1 MYRRS
6 LSMVYPVHMD
16 FRKRSKSVDE
26 KSGNLLLKTELK
38 WNNSY
43 EIEEREYKSRP
54 SLRFITRCWSS
65 QEEEE
70 KKRINKQI
78 EKDLQ
83 KYKSVYRTQIK
94 LLLLGTGESGKSTFL
109 KQMRI
114 IHGSGYTIKERLEF
128 KLLIFQN
135 IFQSLQSMIHAMDHL
150 EIQYENPKSQQY
162 ANSIQAIEIQRDV
175 LSLNDFYV
183 KAINCIWNDG
193 GIKKCFGRQ
202 KEYSLLDSTKYFLS
216 DILRFA
222 QPDYLPTDQDI
233 IQVRKPTNGINELTV
248 KIKEM
253 NFRFVDVGGQRIE
266 RQKWIHC
273 LDNIQV
279 IIFMVSMSEYD
290 LLCEENNSENKMNE
304 SLALFKLILLNEWF
318 ELCSHI
324 LFLNKKDIFKEKIMN
339 SSSNLI
345 DYFPEY
351 NGPAQD
357 VKAAKKFILQK
368 FISQNQDEE
377 KAIYY
382 HYTCATDTVNIR
394 YVFAVVEDTI
404 LMSNLLKYNMY

>member
-1 MYRRS
+1 MNFFS
-6 LSMVYPVHMD
+6 
-16 FRKRSKSVDE
+16 
-26 KSGNLLLKTELK
+26 
-38 WNNSY
+38 
-43 EIEEREYKSRP
+43 
-54 SLRFITRCWSS
+54 
-65 QEEEE
+65 
-70 KKRINKQI
+70 
-78 EKDLQ
+78 
-83 KYKSVYRTQIK
+83 
-94 LLLLGTGESGKSTFL
+94 
-109 KQMRI
+109 
-114 IHGSGYTIKERLEF
+114 
-128 KLLIFQN
+128 
-135 IFQSLQSMIHAMDHL
+135 
-150 EIQYENPKSQQY
+150 
-162 ANSIQAIEIQRDV
+162 
-175 LSLNDFYV
+175 
-183 KAINCIWNDG
+183 
-193 GIKKCFGRQ
+193 
-202 KEYSLLDSTKYFLS
+202 
-216 DILRFA
+216 
-222 QPDYLPTDQDI
+222 
-233 IQVRKPTNGINELTV
+233 QVRKPTNGINELTV

-304 SLALFKLILLNEWF
+304 SLALFKLILSNEWF

-324 LFLNKKDIFKEKIMN
+324 LFLNKKDIFKEKIMS

-351 NGPAQD
+351 DGPAQD

-368 FISQNQDEE
+368 FILQNQDEE

-382 HYTCATDTVNIR
+382 HYTCATDTDNIR